1 MKDMGRH
8 RLTIWLL
15 LGVLS
20 FKLGCGSEE
29 DNSEIKSMSEQ
40 QRLDQV
46 TIVSF
51 PLYDAM
57 RTACGEKLNLFF
69 PEVPPGQVMDRE
81 TVKRV
86 QASRLILL
94 DGTHHVGWVDTV
106 SMPESRKRFSTFD
119 IMDQLIMVDNLGSH
133 SHGPDGEHSHKGIVA
148 QTWLDPALFKRQLQT
163 SLLACA
169 KSGLLDESEVEAM
182 VERWWAT
189 VLPVESAIKQ
199 TGELPVRQVISDRAG
214 TEYLFR
220 RLGWPVE
227 IQDLEG
233 ALVRDRGQLE
243 LELRERFQQ
252 DNSLVV
258 VLTERPSSGL
268 DELLRGQEFP
278 VVSLDLIDDLKPSPY
293 LERMDENLK
302 NLKNLSGPGL

>member
-1 MKDMGRH
+1 
-8 RLTIWLL
+8 
-15 LGVLS
+15 
-20 FKLGCGSEE
+20 
-29 DNSEIKSMSEQ
+29 
-40 QRLDQV
+40 
-46 TIVSF
+46 
-51 PLYDAM
+51 M

-69 PEVPPGQVMDRE
+69 PEVTPGQVMDRE

-169 KSGLLDESEVEAM
+169 KSGLLDESEVEDM

-189 VLPVESAIKQ
+189 VLPMESAIHQ
-199 TGELPVRQVISDRAG
+199 MRELPVRRVISDRAG

-233 ALVRDRGQLE
+233 ALVRDRGQFE
-243 LELRERFQQ
+243 IELRERFQQ

-268 DELLRGQEFP
+268 EELLRSQEFP
-278 VVSLDLIDDLKPSPY
+278 VVSLDLIDDLKPSSY

-302 NLKNLSGPGL
+302 NLKNLSGLGL